1 MHTRSPGTEAWASR
15 MMRTTMGL
23 AAWTVAWTASVALAA
38 FGPVVFWDEQ
48 AFPTVVSIV
57 FSVLVGVGMLIAN
70 KRNLQAMDELQ
81 RAIQLQTMAWTL
93 GAGLVGGCAWALFA
107 RYDLIGFDAE
117 ISHLIV
123 FMGLVYLVG
132 SVAGALRYR

>member
-1 MHTRSPGTEAWASR
+1 MADKVQPLLS
-15 MMRTTMGL
+15 
-23 AAWTVAWTASVALAA
+23 
-38 FGPVVFWDEQ
+38 
-48 AFPTVVSIV
+48 
-57 FSVLVGVGMLIAN
+57 
-70 KRNLQAMDELQ
+70 MDELQ
-81 RAIQLQTMAWTL
+81 RAIQVQTMAWTL

-107 RYDLIGFDAE
+107 RHDLIGFDAE